1 MAERT
6 YWPNILISLS
16 DWLSAS
22 ADVSAGASEGPA
34 TGAVPSD
41 LIGVTNDRDIANEAF
56 NRGFLQ
62 GTHDMAATIAA
73 VRSGERE
80 ASAFRETKLLE
91 HWSQLCSDRISND
104 VKAAF
109 ANLRELLEG
118 ALTDVLQPFLE
129 DLVVSKVKS
138 TLLDLV
144 MTEIVDAGEPIL
156 EIRAPS
162 ALHQALVGRFSEMK
176 LALALSDSPMVE
188 VISRAG
194 PSRFADTADKWIR
207 LIRKAKDD

>member
-1 MAERT
+1 
-6 YWPNILISLS
+6 LISLS

-22 ADVSAGASEGPA
+22 ADVLADASARSAS
-34 TGAVPSD
+34 GAVPFD
-41 LIGVTNDRDIANEAF
+41 LIGAAHDADTANEAF

-73 VRSGERE
+73 AKSEERE
-80 ASAFRETKLLE
+80 ASALRETQLRE

-104 VKAAF
+104 VEAAF
-109 ANLRELLEG
+109 TSFRELLEG
-118 ALTDVLQPFLE
+118 ALTDVLRPFLE
-129 DLVVSKVKS
+129 EFVLSKVKS

-144 MTEIVDAGEPIL
+144 MKEIVDAGEPVL

-162 ALHQALVGRFSEMK
+162 ALHQALASRFSEMK

-188 VISRAG
+188 VVSRAG

-207 LIRKAKDD
+207 LIREAEDE